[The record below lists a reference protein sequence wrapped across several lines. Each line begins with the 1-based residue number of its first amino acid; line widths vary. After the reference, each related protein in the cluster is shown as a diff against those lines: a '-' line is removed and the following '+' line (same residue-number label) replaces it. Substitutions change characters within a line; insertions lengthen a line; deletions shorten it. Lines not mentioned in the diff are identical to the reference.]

1 MDIEQILTIDLP
13 VKAHEIHGS
22 KDPHDPYAGIDF
34 PTIIARYMD
43 KERNYYANGVM
54 YNKSITVLNVEPGI
68 KDGGI
73 LNDEMLFK
81 VTFSACFH
89 IYLIGYRYE
98 DTVVESNS
106 VFARVNSN
114 HPAYNVKVVGKVLP
128 HLNDRITFDVQ
139 FIASQYSTDRIEV
152 VCKLDKI
159 LKEPKTAPIPQY
171 WLNGPR
177 NVVLGPNGNQIM
189 QDLGIGGVIQS
200 DAFLP
205 LYIDTYDPNCAVG
218 SSVIL
223 RDTRRDNIAQ
233 LFAVTYEFKEY
244 VIYVYRC
251 PDKLVRPS

>member
-22 KDPHDPYAGIDF
+22 KDPNDPYAGIDF

-54 YNKSITVLNVEPGI
+54 YNNSITVLNVEPGI

-98 DTVVESNS
+98 DTVAESNS

-114 HPAYNVKVVGKVLP
+114 HPTYNVKVVGKVLP
-128 HLNDRITFDVQ
+128 HLEDRITFDVQ

-152 VCKLDKI
+152 VCKLDKV
-159 LKEPKTAPIPQY
+159 LKKPKTAPIPQY
-171 WLNGPR
+171 WLNSPR
-177 NVVLGPNGNQIM
+177 NVVLGPEGNQIM
-189 QDLGIGGVIQS
+189 QDLGINGVIQS
-200 DAFLP
+200 DDFLP
-205 LYIDTYDPNCAVG
+205 LYIGTYDSNCAVG

-223 RDTRRDNIAQ
+223 HDTPRKNISQ
-233 LFAVTYEFKEY
+233 LFAATYTFKDY
-244 VIYVYRC
+244 AIYVYRC